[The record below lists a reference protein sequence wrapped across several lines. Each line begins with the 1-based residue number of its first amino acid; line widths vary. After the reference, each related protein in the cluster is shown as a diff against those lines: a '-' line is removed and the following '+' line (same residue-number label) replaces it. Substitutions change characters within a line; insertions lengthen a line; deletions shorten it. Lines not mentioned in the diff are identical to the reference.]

1 MKKLFAVIVAAC
13 AMLGASMLNTSCAPI
28 EHGFILYK
36 IDLGSYADEHGVL
49 GFGIAEG
56 LAAAGLEAESAP
68 YYWKLDGE
76 KNAMNKKAAD
86 AFTTRCQAIDKN
98 RSLLSDPTVPIKGV
112 TAKLHFSFG
121 TADEGYCATYT
132 FKEANK

>member
-1 MKKLFAVIVAAC
+1 MKRLFAVIAAVC
-13 AMLGASMLNTSCAPI
+13 AMLGSSMLNTSCEPI

-36 IDLGSYADEHGVL
+36 VDLGNYEDTHLNLAYA
-49 GFGIAEG
+49 IADG
-56 LAAAGLEAESAP
+56 LAAAGLAPESAP

-76 KNAMNKKAAD
+76 KKAMNKKAAD
-86 AFTTRCQAIDKN
+86 AFTSRCAAIDKD
-98 RSLLSDPTVPIKGV
+98 RSILDDPSAPIKGV